1 MAVAPWGVGR
11 GCECYFEGVEEGVAE
26 REEVL
31 GGGEGG
37 EGGRGG
43 GSSGCKGNG
52 GVGCWGEGWGE
63 GFQGDGGDVVQRDEA
78 DAVPCAENLGVG
90 LDEDVPADAAAFSAF
105 CVQERWEWEEGGV
118 GVGVGGEAL
127 GMALG
132 EGGCGL

>member
-1 MAVAPWGVGR
+1 VGVRGGR
-11 GCECYFEGVEEGVAE
+11 EVVGEGVVAARGMEEWDA
-26 REEVL
+26 
-31 GGGEGG
+31 
-37 EGGRGG
+37 GGRPPPRPP
-43 GSSGCKGNG
+43 
-52 GVGCWGEGWGE
+52 

-90 LDEDVPADAAAFSAF
+90 LGEDMPADAAAFGAF
-105 CVQERWEWEEGGV
+105 CVQERWDWEEGGV